1 MKCLI
6 KNYSK
11 SNLNKDR
18 TESQKV
24 NYIYKIKTYEN
35 YIINSPIINN
45 DNKNNNNNN
54 TNYKE
59 NQYQKNVEI
68 SNHIDKINTIQSPI
82 SNNNNIFQTFK
93 KLNNK
98 MPKIKHKIQ
107 QSVVLLS
114 SENKNRNF
122 IIENMYNKSNLFIR
136 KNNISKSKDFELLD
150 KNYIKK
156 EISCKNI
163 FNLSKNNDN
172 NLFKS
177 NKSKSKN
184 KLLQIFRRRST
195 MINQNNNILNFANAI
210 YNEETLISN
219 YLKYNLIDFI
229 CIIRQR

>member
-163 FNLSKNNDN
+163 FNLSKSNDN